1 MYGVI
6 SKLCRLLIWN
16 NDGKAISISDATID
30 QIDVR
35 YTDGYTRVI
44 IELRTTGKVETKS
57 ELENPTNA

>member
-1 MYGVI
+1 
-6 SKLCRLLIWN
+6 LIWN